1 MPSSVRRL
9 SRWQLGWMWT
19 SRSSN
24 VGCDHH
30 AVWTGLCVW
39 TTVPS
44 QHILPPRR
52 NALSVSFWR
61 TLTVST
67 RRVVTARTSA
77 ATTTSSPPAT
87 GHFSQAAGMQSTRL
101 LHSTGWTQVHSREEY
116 LGLRRLKHESNKKFL
131 GMSSKV
137 PPFALSPDK
146 LAPSSRDGKPGP
158 QPKKNRAAAAP
169 KKCTIFCKDAQ
180 KKRTEN
186 NRSKVRFC
194 SILL

>member
-30 AVWTGLCVW
+30 AVWTGPCVW

-67 RRVVTARTSA
+67 RRVVTARR
-77 ATTTSSPPAT
+77 
-87 GHFSQAAGMQSTRL
+87 Q
-101 LHSTGWTQVHSREEY
+101 
-116 LGLRRLKHESNKKFL
+116 LRRPRPHHRRPGTSHRRPGCSQQDCCIHWLDAGAFPRGIPRATMVKTRKQQ
-131 GMSSKV
+131 KV
-137 PPFALSPDK
+137 SWNVVQSASFCS
-146 LAPSSRDGKPGP
+146 SSR
-158 QPKKNRAAAAP
+158 
-169 KKCTIFCKDAQ
+169 
-180 KKRTEN
+180 
-186 NRSKVRFC
+186 
-194 SILL
+194 